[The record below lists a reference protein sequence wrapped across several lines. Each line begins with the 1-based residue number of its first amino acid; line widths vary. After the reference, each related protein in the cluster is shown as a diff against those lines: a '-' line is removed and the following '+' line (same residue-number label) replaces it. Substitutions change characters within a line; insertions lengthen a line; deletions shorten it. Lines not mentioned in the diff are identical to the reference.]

1 MFAIK
6 KDEGFDPE
14 LVRPEGAR
22 QALFNA
28 LYKMEVGEYFVVP
41 KSVFAPVS
49 VRARVSE
56 AKRVWKD
63 HRRFECHGEPN
74 GTRVLRI
81 T

>member
-1 MFAIK
+1 MFAIQ
-6 KDEGFDPE
+6 KDDAFDPE

-56 AKRVWKD
+56 AKRKWDD
-63 HRRFECHGEPN
+63 HRRFECHGGDD
-74 GTRVLRI
+74 GTKVLRI
-81 T
+81 A